1 MIAFA
6 RDRLR
11 LRPLSA
17 AGVGRAALV
26 CGWMAALIAVVDT
39 PEFQE
44 LAPLYLIG
52 SGLVIGVTA
61 GRWWVALLPLA
72 LASGI
77 AGSGAVDDPDKL
89 DEIPAF
95 GVIGI
100 VALDFLA
107 VALPLLVGVGL
118 RRLWEL
124 LGP

>member
-11 LRPLSA
+11 LRPLSTT
-17 AGVGRAALV
+17 GVARAVLV

-39 PEFQE
+39 PEFE
-44 LAPLYLIG
+44 KRAPLYLIV
-52 SGLVIGVTA
+52 SGLVVGVTA

-77 AGSGAVDDPDKL
+77 AGIGAVDDPDKL

-100 VALDFLA
+100 VWFDFLA

-118 RRLWEL
+118 RWLWEL